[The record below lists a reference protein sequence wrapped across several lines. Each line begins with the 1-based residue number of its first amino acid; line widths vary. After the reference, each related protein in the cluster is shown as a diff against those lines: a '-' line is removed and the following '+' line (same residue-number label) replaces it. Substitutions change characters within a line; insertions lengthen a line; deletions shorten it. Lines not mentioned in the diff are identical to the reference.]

1 MMRWFAATLTV
12 LLLFVPVAA
21 QAVNE
26 SDLLPV
32 DQAYRLSATAIGRDR
47 IEFTWRIA
55 PGYYLYK
62 HRMGVA
68 LDSVQPLGTPEFE
81 PLRLPAGEK
90 HHDEFFGEVE
100 TYRQSVTAIL
110 TSPTPIASD
119 RLRFKVKYQG
129 CADIGVCYPPQT
141 RTITVA
147 LPPADPSASAQTSLN
162 ALAALSGTANSAVA
176 VDASPH
182 NNPLT
187 AALGGSAPLFDNGKP
202 LPEEQAFRIETIA
215 TSSSELLVRMSP
227 APGYYLYRDKTRFQ
241 LVDAD
246 DLALGA
252 PRWPPGTSHRDE
264 HFGET
269 IVYFEQIEIPL
280 PLSRNGSSARSIALH
295 VDFQGCQTDG
305 ICYRP
310 MSRTLQI
317 DLPGTAVVGAASAAI
332 APTKSIA
339 ADAAPTRSKA
349 PLGLWL
355 SLLLAFA
362 GGLILNLM
370 PCVLP
375 VLSFK
380 ALALAQSGRSHDHA
394 KAHALWYS
402 LGVLASF
409 AAIGTAV
416 LALRGAGQALGWG
429 FQLQQP
435 SVVAGLTLLLFAI
448 GLSLSGLF
456 QFGAGLAGMGQSL
469 TQKSGALGDFFT
481 GVLAVVV
488 ASPCTAPFM
497 GTALG
502 YAFTAPALAALAV
515 FLALGLGMALP
526 FLLIGFVPA
535 LAARLPKPGAWMETL
550 RQWLAYPMY
559 FTAIWLAWVFGKQR
573 GVDALALLLIAATLL
588 ALGLGWY
595 ERRRYLDGAFKK
607 ALAYVM
613 FAAAL
618 GATIAAL
625 RVPAET
631 RATLA
636 EKGAVPYSAARLAA
650 LRAEGRP
657 VFVNMTADWCITCK
671 VNEKAVLGS
680 SEFKA
685 LLERSGTVYLVGD
698 WTNEDPEISAF
709 LDQFNTPGVPLYVV
723 FPADGGPGR
732 KLPQLL
738 SQGLLREAL
747 EPTAH

>member
-1 MMRWFAATLTV
+1 
-12 LLLFVPVAA
+12 
-21 QAVNE
+21 
-26 SDLLPV
+26 
-32 DQAYRLSATAIGRDR
+32 
-47 IEFTWRIA
+47 
-55 PGYYLYK
+55 
-62 HRMGVA
+62 
-68 LDSVQPLGTPEFE
+68 
-81 PLRLPAGEK
+81 
-90 HHDEFFGEVE
+90 
-100 TYRQSVTAIL
+100 
-110 TSPTPIASD
+110 
-119 RLRFKVKYQG
+119 
-129 CADIGVCYPPQT
+129 
-141 RTITVA
+141 
-147 LPPADPSASAQTSLN
+147 
-162 ALAALSGTANSAVA
+162 
-176 VDASPH
+176 
-182 NNPLT
+182 
-187 AALGGSAPLFDNGKP
+187 
-202 LPEEQAFRIETIA
+202 
-215 TSSSELLVRMSP
+215 
-227 APGYYLYRDKTRFQ
+227 LYRDKTRFQ
-241 LVDAD
+241 LVDAEG
-246 DLALGA
+246 LAQGA
-252 PRWPPGTSHRDE
+252 PRWPPGSLHRDD

-269 IVYFEQIEIPL
+269 VVYFEQIEVPL
-280 PLSRNGSSARSIALH
+280 PLTRTDTTARSIALR
-295 VDFQGCQTDG
+295 VDFQGCQING

-317 DLPGTAVVGAASAAI
+317 DLPAIAVAPQGDFLRGVGAASAAI
-332 APTKSIA
+332 SPSKSIA
-339 ADAAPTRSKA
+339 ADAAPTTAKPA
-349 PLGLWL
+349 IAGFWL

-380 ALALAQSGRSHDHA
+380 ALGLAESGRSHDHA

-409 AAIGTAV
+409 AAIGVAV
-416 LALRGAGQALGWG
+416 LTLRGAGQALGWG

-435 SVVAGLTLLLFAI
+435 SVVAALTLLLFAI

-456 QFGAGLAGMGQSL
+456 QFGAGLAGIGQSL

-502 YAFTAPALAALAV
+502 YAFTAPALAALTV

-588 ALGLGWY
+588 ALGVGWY
-595 ERRRYLDGAFKK
+595 ERRRYLDGALKK
-607 ALAYVM
+607 ALAYIVI
-613 FAAAL
+613 AAAL
-618 GATIAAL
+618 GAVIAAL

-636 EKGAVPYSAARLAA
+636 EKGEAPYSAVRLAA

-671 VNEKAVLGS
+671 VNEKAVLGT

-723 FPADGGPGR
+723 FPADGGPGH

-747 EPTAH
+747 EPTAN